1 MLSPH
6 RAIGS
11 LQQALVCFE
20 KRLVVAHELG
30 EAFDKAQAYGELGTL
45 HSQLGNYEQAISC
58 LERQLSIA
66 REMKD
71 RALEGSAA
79 CGLGSVYQQMG
90 EHDTALQY
98 HQLDL
103 HIAEETQ
110 NPACQGRAYGN
121 LGLTYESLGTYERAV
136 VYQEQHLSIAAQMND
151 LVAKTASYSSLGRT
165 HHALQNYSQAV
176 MYLQEGESSLW
187 PRSVLGKASVFG
199 ISLPPVLFSPL
210 QPGPRCGAGGWQC
223 GGGKQEK
230 ECVNESFPLAW
241 PSPSAERGRG
251 ACLGQAPG
259 VLAGGGSSS
268 RRSLATRDRLS
279 GWASWREISG
289 PEALGW

>member
-1 MLSPH
+1 M
-6 RAIGS
+6 GN

-30 EAFDKAQAYGELGTL
+30 EASDKAQAYGELGTL
-45 HSQLGNYEQAISC
+45 HRQLGNCEQAISC
-58 LERQLSIA
+58 LERQLAIA
-66 REMKD
+66 RDMKD
-71 RALEGSAA
+71 QALEGSAA

-90 EHDTALQY
+90 EYETALQY

-103 HIAEETQ
+103 QIAEETN

-176 MYLQEGESSLW
+176 MYLQEGECLAPLSPGCKSWKVTPNMPLGRFPGAPACPSVNQSRCMLW
-187 PRSVLGKASVFG
+187 LETAGELGLWEGFHVFPWTRDIMQRQSIASE
-199 ISLPPVLFSPL
+199 L
-210 QPGPRCGAGGWQC
+210 QFL
-223 GGGKQEK
+223 K
-230 ECVNESFPLAW
+230 E
-241 PSPSAERGRG
+241 ERG
-251 ACLGQAPG
+251 C
-259 VLAGGGSSS
+259 SE
-268 RRSLATRDRLS
+268 LS
-279 GWASWREISG
+279 GATGIASWVVHPPLLS
-289 PEALGW
+289 